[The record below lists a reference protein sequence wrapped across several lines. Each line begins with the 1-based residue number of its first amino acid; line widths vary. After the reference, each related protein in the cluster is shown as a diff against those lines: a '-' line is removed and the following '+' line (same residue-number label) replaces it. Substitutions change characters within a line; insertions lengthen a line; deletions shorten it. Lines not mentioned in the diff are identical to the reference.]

1 MDTYIRVLKNYAKN
15 RPLIF
20 LRDIVGLVVGEKSF
34 EKNHL
39 LSDIELNKRGL
50 HKKRVAL
57 VHRLAHLR
65 RKKLEKHINAEDAA
79 FFYTHGYI
87 VKENFL
93 TEAEFKALQ
102 SEIATH
108 SFDTREMLQGNTV
121 TRRMSLDAQQLQQTQ
136 KIAGFLQKTEWNN
149 LISFVASF
157 KVQPMNYI
165 QVIFSKINQ
174 EQPDPQTNFHSD
186 TFYSSAKAW
195 LFLTDVDESTG
206 PFMYVPGSHRADEKR
221 LAWEQHKATQI
232 CTQQHTDVL
241 SQRGSFR
248 ISPQELQDFG
258 FATPIKFNVK
268 ANTLLIA
275 DTFGFHARGESEQSA
290 IRAEIWA
297 YARRNPMI
305 PFTFGHYLAL
315 PWIKDRAVGLYWH
328 ALDILEAQ
336 KIKRSPWR
344 KVGKLKVLDPAQITT
359 VEKQNKTHD

>member
-1 MDTYIRVLKNYAKN
+1 MNTYIRSLKNYAKN
-15 RPLIF
+15 TPLI
-20 LRDIVGLVVGEKSF
+20 LVRDVIGILVAEKSF
-34 EKNHL
+34 EKNQL
-39 LSDIELNKRGL
+39 LSNVKLNKWGL
-50 HKKRVAL
+50 HQKRVAL
-57 VHRLAHLR
+57 VHRLANR
-65 RKKLEKHINAEDAA
+65 RRQKLEKYINSADAQ

-93 TEAEFKALQ
+93 TDAEFGALEAE
-102 SEIATH
+102 IAMH

-121 TRRMSLDAQQLQQTQ
+121 TRRMSLDMHELQLTK
-136 KIAGFLQKTEWNN
+136 KISYFLKHAEWNH
-149 LISFVASF
+149 LINFVASF

-174 EQPDPQTNFHSD
+174 DQPDPQTNFHSD

-232 CTQQHTDVL
+232 CTKQSTDVL

-248 ISPQELQDFG
+248 ISPEELKTFG
-258 FATPIKFNVK
+258 FAEPIKFNVK

-275 DTFGFHARGESEQSA
+275 DTFGFHARGESEKPA

-315 PWIKDRAVGLYWH
+315 PWIKDRAVGLYWQ
-328 ALDILEAQ
+328 ALDVMESRQ
-336 KIKRSPWR
+336 IKRSPWR
-344 KVGKLKVLDPAQITT
+344 KVGRKKVFDEAQIRS
-359 VEKQNKTHD
+359 VEDQNKI